1 MTTNPTSTDLSSTN
15 AIRPSAG
22 AAPASPSRR
31 TLLSLGGA
39 GAAGALLVAAAG
51 PSRAAAR
58 TRGPGS
64 AAARLRELEHV
75 HGARVGAFAYNVAT
89 GAVVRHR
96 ADERFPMLSTFKTLA
111 AAAVLRDLDR
121 DGEVL
126 GRLVRY
132 TKEDCVADSRVTD
145 TPECIASG
153 LTVAQLCD
161 AAICDSD
168 NTAAN
173 LLLRE
178 LGGPRAVTRFSR
190 SIGDPV
196 TRLDRWEPD
205 LNSAEP
211 GRRRDTTTPAAIARD
226 YARLVLGGVLE
237 PRDRERLTGWLLN
250 CRTSGTRFR
259 AGLPPEW
266 TVADKTGGG
275 SYGSCND
282 VGIAWTPDGAP
293 VVLAVLTT
301 KREADAAG
309 DHPLVAGVAGVLA
322 AEVVS

>member
-1 MTTNPTSTDLSSTN
+1 MTTTSSRLTPD
-15 AIRPSAG
+15 
-22 AAPASPSRR
+22 SPSRR
-31 TLLSLGGA
+31 GLLALGGA
-39 GAAGALLVAAAG
+39 GAVGALLAG
-51 PSRAAAR
+51 AGTARAADGA
-58 TRGPGS
+58 TT
-64 AAARLRELEHV
+64 ARLRELERA

-89 GAVVRHR
+89 GVAVRHR

-126 GRLVRY
+126 EKVVHY
-132 TKEDCVADSRVTD
+132 TKADCVSDSPVTD
-145 TPECIASG
+145 TPEHLASG
-153 LTVAQLCD
+153 LSVARLCD
-161 AAICDSD
+161 AAIGDSD

-178 LGGPRAVTRFSR
+178 LGGPAAVTRFAR
-190 SIGDPV
+190 SLGDRV
-196 TRLDRWEPD
+196 TRLDRWEPL

-211 GRRRDTTTPAAIARD
+211 GRVTDTTTPSALARD
-226 YARLVLGGVLE
+226 YARLVLGNVLE
-237 PRDRERLTGWLLN
+237 RRDRERLTYWLLN

-282 VGIAWTPDGAP
+282 VGVAWTPEGVP

-301 KREADAAG
+301 KPAGASDAAG
-309 DHPLVAGVAGVLA
+309 DHPLVRDVAEALA
-322 AEVVS
+322 AAVVS

>member
-1 MTTNPTSTDLSSTN
+1 MHSPRSLGRTVSTTSTT
-15 AIRPSAG
+15 RT
-22 AAPASPSRR
+22 APTRR
-31 TLLSLGGA
+31 ALLSLGTA
-39 GAAGALLVAAAG
+39 GAAGALLASAAG

-58 TRGPGS
+58 TPGRGS
-64 AAARLRELEHV
+64 ATVRLRELERV
-75 HGARVGAFAYNVAT
+75 HGARVGAFAYNLAT
-89 GAVVRHR
+89 GAAVRHR
-96 ADERFPMLSTFKTLA
+96 ADELFPVLSTFKTLA

-132 TKEDCVADSRVTD
+132 TKADCVVDSPFTD
-145 TPECIASG
+145 TPEHIASG

-168 NTAAN
+168 NTAGN

-178 LGGPRAVTRFSR
+178 LGGPRAITRFSR
-190 SIGDPV
+190 SIGDPT
-196 TRLDRWEPD
+196 TRLDRWEPE

-211 GRRRDTTTPAAIARD
+211 RRRTDTTTPAAIARD
-226 YARLVLGGVLE
+226 YARLVLGDVLE
-237 PRDRERLTGWLLN
+237 PGDRERLTGWLLN

-259 AGLPPEW
+259 TGLPPEW

-282 VGIAWTPDGAP
+282 VGIAWTPDGTP

-301 KREADAAG
+301 KPDGDAGAAG
-309 DHPLVAGVAGVLA
+309 DHPLVAGVARVLA

>member
-1 MTTNPTSTDLSSTN
+1 MTTPMSRLT
-15 AIRPSAG
+15 PG
-22 AAPASPSRR
+22 SPSRR
-31 TLLSLGGA
+31 ALLALGGA
-39 GAAGALLVAAAG
+39 GALLLGAGPAHAAAG
-51 PSRAAAR
+51 S
-58 TRGPGS
+58 TT
-64 AAARLRELEHV
+64 ARLRELERT

-89 GAVVRHR
+89 GVTVRHR

-126 GRLVRY
+126 EKVIRY
-132 TKEDCVADSRVTD
+132 TEADCVSDSPVTD
-145 TPECIASG
+145 TPEALASG
-153 LTVAQLCD
+153 LSVARLCD
-161 AAICDSD
+161 AAIGDSD

-178 LGGPRAVTRFSR
+178 LGGPAAVTRFAR
-190 SIGDPV
+190 SLGDRV

-211 GRRRDTTTPAAIARD
+211 GRVTDSTTPSALARD
-226 YARLVLGGVLE
+226 YARLVLGNVLE
-237 PRDRERLTGWLLN
+237 RRDRERLTYWLLN

-282 VGIAWTPDGAP
+282 VGVAWTPEGVP

-301 KREADAAG
+301 KPAGASDAAG
-309 DHPLVAGVAGVLA
+309 DHPLVRDAAKALA
-322 AEVVS
+322 AEVIS

>member
-1 MTTNPTSTDLSSTN
+1 MTTIPTRRLGRTASKV
-15 AIRPSAG
+15 SATG
-22 AAPASPSRR
+22 SAPTRR
-31 TLLSLGGA
+31 ALLSLGTA
-39 GAAGALLVAAAG
+39 GAAGALLASAAG
-51 PSRAAAR
+51 PSLAAGRA
-58 TRGPGS
+58 PVSGS
-64 AAARLRELEHV
+64 ATARLRELERL

-96 ADERFPMLSTFKTLA
+96 ADERFPLLSTFKTLA

-132 TKEDCVADSRVTD
+132 TKEDCVPDSPVTD
-145 TPECIASG
+145 TPERIASG
-153 LTVAQLCD
+153 VTIAQLCD

-196 TRLDRWEPD
+196 TRLDRWEPT

-211 GRRRDTTTPAAIARD
+211 GRRTDTTTPAALARD
-226 YARLVLGGVLE
+226 YARLVLGDALE

-259 AGLPPEW
+259 VGLPPEW

-282 VGIAWTPDGAP
+282 VGIAWTPEGVP

-301 KREADAAG
+301 TPEADATG
-309 DHPLVAGVAGVLA
+309 DHPLVAGVAKVLA

>member
-1 MTTNPTSTDLSSTN
+1 MSPAHRLGRT
-15 AIRPSAG
+15 
-22 AAPASPSRR
+22 APATPTRR
-31 TLLSLGGA
+31 SLLSLGTA
-39 GAAGALLVAAAG
+39 GAAGALLVSAAG
-51 PSRAAAR
+51 PSRAASR
-58 TRGPGS
+58 TAGTGS
-64 AAARLRELEHV
+64 ATARLRELERV
-75 HGARVGAFAYNVAT
+75 HGARVGAFAYNLAT
-89 GAVVRHR
+89 GAAVRHR
-96 ADERFPMLSTFKTLA
+96 ADERFPVLSTFKTLA

-121 DGEVL
+121 SGEVL

-132 TKEDCVADSRVTD
+132 TEADCVADSPVTR
-145 TPECIASG
+145 TAENLANG
-153 LTVAQLCD
+153 LTIDRLCE
-161 AAICDSD
+161 AAIRDSD

-196 TRLDRWEPD
+196 TRLDRWEPE

-211 GRRRDTTTPAAIARD
+211 GRRTDTTTPAALARD
-226 YARLVLGGVLE
+226 YARLVLGDVLE
-237 PRDRERLTGWLLN
+237 SRDRERLTGWLLN

-282 VGIAWTPDGAP
+282 VGIAWTPDGVP

-301 KREADAAG
+301 KPDPDAAG
-309 DHPLVAGVAGVLA
+309 DHPLVAGAAEVLA

>member
-1 MTTNPTSTDLSSTN
+1 MTMNPTRRLGPTAST
-15 AIRPSAG
+15 
-22 AAPASPSRR
+22 
-31 TLLSLGGA
+31 A
-39 GAAGALLVAAAG
+39 GAAGAAPTRRALLSLGTAGAAAALLVAAG

-64 AAARLRELEHV
+64 AGARLRELERV
-75 HGARVGAFAYNVAT
+75 HGARVGAFAYNLAT
-89 GAVVRHR
+89 GAAVRHR
-96 ADERFPMLSTFKTLA
+96 ADERFPVLSTFKTLA

-132 TKEDCVADSRVTD
+132 TKEDCVPDSRITD
-145 TPECIASG
+145 TPECLASG
-153 LTVAQLCD
+153 LTIERLCE
-161 AAICDSD
+161 AAVCDSD

-190 SIGDPV
+190 SIGDRV
-196 TRLDRWEPD
+196 TRLDRWEPE

-211 GRRRDTTTPAAIARD
+211 RRRTDSTTPAAIARD
-226 YARLVLGGVLE
+226 YARLVLGDVLE

-282 VGIAWTPDGAP
+282 VGIAWTPDGTP

-301 KREADAAG
+301 KPDGDAGAAG
-309 DHPLVAGVAGVLA
+309 DHPLVARAAEVLA

>member
-1 MTTNPTSTDLSSTN
+1 MTPHSPLTRIATERAT
-15 AIRPSAG
+15 
-22 AAPASPSRR
+22 AAPSRR
-31 TLLSLGGA
+31 VLLTLGVA
-39 GAAGALLVAAAG
+39 GAAGALLLGAG
-51 PSRAAAR
+51 PARAATAR
-58 TRGPGS
+58 TS
-64 AAARLRELEHV
+64 ASTTARLRELERV

-89 GAVVRHR
+89 GVAVRHR
-96 ADERFPMLSTFKTLA
+96 AEERFPMLSTFKTLA

-126 GRLVRY
+126 DKVIHY
-132 TKEDCVADSRVTD
+132 TEADCVSDSPVTG
-145 TPECIASG
+145 TPENIANG
-153 LTVAQLCD
+153 LSVARLCD
-161 AAICDSD
+161 AAIGDSD

-178 LGGPRAVTRFSR
+178 LGGPGAVTRFAR
-190 SIGDPV
+190 SLGDRV
-196 TRLDRWEPD
+196 TRLDRWEPE

-211 GRRRDTTTPAAIARD
+211 GRVTDTTSPGALARD
-226 YARLVLGGVLE
+226 YARLVLGNVLE
-237 PRDRERLTGWLLN
+237 PRDRERLTEWLLN

-275 SYGSCND
+275 SYASCND
-282 VGIAWTPDGAP
+282 VGVAWTPEGAP

-301 KREADAAG
+301 KPGGDSAAEG
-309 DHPLVAGVAGVLA
+309 DHLLVREVAAALA

>member
-1 MTTNPTSTDLSSTN
+1 MSSTRSLDRTVPT
-15 AIRPSAG
+15 APAAG
-22 AAPASPSRR
+22 AAPTRR
-31 TLLSLGGA
+31 ALLSLGTA

-58 TRGPGS
+58 TAGPAS
-64 AAARLRELEHV
+64 SRLLELERV
-75 HGARVGAFAYNVAT
+75 HGARVGAFAYNLAT
-89 GAVVRHR
+89 GAAVRHR
-96 ADERFPMLSTFKTLA
+96 ADERFPVLSTFKTLA

-132 TKEDCVADSRVTD
+132 TKADCVVDSPITD
-145 TPECIASG
+145 TPEHIASG

-168 NTAAN
+168 NTAGN

-178 LGGPRAVTRFSR
+178 LGGPRAITRFSR
-190 SIGDPV
+190 SIGDPT

-211 GRRRDTTTPAAIARD
+211 QRRTDTTTPAAIARD
-226 YARLVLGGVLE
+226 YARLVLGNVLE

-250 CRTSGTRFR
+250 CRTSGTRLR
-259 AGLPPEW
+259 KGLPPEW

-282 VGIAWTPDGAP
+282 VGVAWTPDGVP

-301 KREADAAG
+301 KPAADAAG
-309 DHPLVAGVAGVLA
+309 DHPLVAGVAEVLA